1 MHRKWLI
8 LHIALKNIHLYDIFR
23 GEGNIV
29 LEWVLNLGKEKY
41 TEQYDIY
48 RECYYLRVINNV
60 LRKDKIIMRKTNL
73 VKTIL
78 CGLIGTIAMGTA
90 VFAGTINRESYVR
103 GKNNYSNSYKGTLG
117 NYAAGGEADTAA
129 TSAQNTSGSSRWFS
143 VQVYEYNV
151 VTNRDEGR
159 DVLSKEVSNGSS
171 INVEIDRDKN
181 SKAYNY
187 IHVGQGYASNVYSS
201 ATMLDNYTY
210 TAKQYYE

>member
-41 TEQYDIY
+41 TEQYYIY

-60 LRKDKIIMRKTNL
+60 LGKDKIMRRTNL

-90 VFAGTINRESYVR
+90 VFAGTVSREGYVR
-103 GKNNYSNSYKGTLG
+103 GKNYTNSYSGTLG
-117 NYAAGGEADTAA
+117 KYAAGGEADTAA
-129 TSAQNTSGSSRWFS
+129 TSAQNTSNVETYRNNRK
-143 VQVYEYNV
+143 QVISDCV
-151 VTNRDEGR
+151 I
-159 DVLSKEVSNGSS
+159 NGSS
-171 INVEIDRDKN
+171 INAQIYRNIN
-181 SKAYNY
+181 SKMYRY

>member
-8 LHIALKNIHLYDIFR
+8 LHIALKNIHLYDI
-23 GEGNIV
+23 
-29 LEWVLNLGKEKY
+29 
-41 TEQYDIY
+41 Y
-48 RECYYLRVINNV
+48 RECYYLRVINIV
-60 LRKDKIIMRKTNL
+60 LGKDKIMRRTNL

-90 VFAGTINRESYVR
+90 VFAGTVSRESYVR
-103 GKNNYSNSYKGTLG
+103 GKNSYTNSYKGTLG

-151 VTNRDEGR
+151 VTNRNEGR

>member
-29 LEWVLNLGKEKY
+29 LEWVLKLGKEKY
-41 TEQYDIY
+41 TEQHDIY

-60 LRKDKIIMRKTNL
+60 LGKDKIMRRTNL

-103 GKNNYSNSYKGTLG
+103 GKNYTNSYSGTLG
-117 NYAAGGEADTAA
+117 KYAAGGEADTAA
-129 TSAQNTSGSSRWFS
+129 TSAQNTSGSSKWFS
-143 VQVYEYNV
+143 VQVYEYNI
-151 VTNRDEGR
+151 VTNRAER
-159 DVLSKEVSNGSS
+159 KDVVSKKVLNGSS
-171 INVEIDRDKN
+171 INAEIDRDKN

-187 IHVGQGYASNVYSS
+187 IHVGQGYASDVYSS

>member
-60 LRKDKIIMRKTNL
+60 LGKDKIMRRTNL

-90 VFAGTINRESYVR
+90 VFAGTVSREGYVR
-103 GKNNYSNSYKGTLG
+103 GKNYTNSYSGTLG
-117 NYAAGGEADTAA
+117 KYAAGGEADTAA

-151 VTNRDEGR
+151 ETYRNNRKQVISDC
-159 DVLSKEVSNGSS
+159 VINGSS
-171 INVEIDRDKN
+171 INAQIYRNIN
-181 SKAYNY
+181 SKMYRY

>member
-1 MHRKWLI
+1 M
-8 LHIALKNIHLYDIFR
+8 
-23 GEGNIV
+23 
-29 LEWVLNLGKEKY
+29 
-41 TEQYDIY
+41 
-48 RECYYLRVINNV
+48 INNV

-90 VFAGTINRESYVR
+90 VFAGTVSRESYVR

-129 TSAQNTSGSSRWFS
+129 TSAQNLSGASRWFS
-143 VQVYEYNV
+143 AQVYEYNV
-151 VTNRDEGR
+151 VDDRNERK
-159 DVLSKEVSNGSS
+159 DVVSKKVLNGSS
-171 INVEIDRDKN
+171 INAEIGRDKN

-187 IHVGQGYASNVYSS
+187 IHVGQGYASDVYSS

>member
-29 LEWVLNLGKEKY
+29 LEWVLNLGKKKY

-60 LRKDKIIMRKTNL
+60 LGKDKIMRRTNL

-78 CGLIGTIAMGTA
+78 CGLIGAIAMGTA

-103 GKNNYSNSYKGTLG
+103 GKNSYSNSYKGTLG
-117 NYAAGGEADTAA
+117 NYAAGGEENLAA
-129 TSAQNTSGSSRWFS
+129 TSSQNLSGSSRWFS
-143 VQVYEYNV
+143 AQVYEYNV
-151 VTNRDEGR
+151 VTYRNEGK
-159 DVLSKEVSNGSS
+159 DVVSKKVFNGSS

-201 ATMLDNYTY
+201 ATMLDNNTY

>member
-1 MHRKWLI
+1 MHWKWLI

-60 LRKDKIIMRKTNL
+60 LGKDKIIMRKTNL

-90 VFAGTINRESYVR
+90 VFAGTVSREGYVR
-103 GKNNYSNSYKGTLG
+103 GKNYTNSYSGTLG
-117 NYAAGGEADTAA
+117 KYAAGGEADTAA
-129 TSAQNTSGSSRWFS
+129 TSAQNTSGSSKWFS
-143 VQVYEYNV
+143 VQVYEYNI
-151 VTNRDEGR
+151 VTNRAER
-159 DVLSKEVSNGSS
+159 KDVVSKKVLNGSS
-171 INVEIDRDKN
+171 INAEIDRDKN
-181 SKAYNY
+181 SKAYNH
-187 IHVGQGYASNVYSS
+187 IHVGQGYASDVYSS

>member
-60 LRKDKIIMRKTNL
+60 LGKDKIMRRTNL

-103 GKNNYSNSYKGTLG
+103 GKNSYSNSYKGTLG
-117 NYAAGGEADTAA
+117 NYAAGGEENLAA
-129 TSAQNTSGSSRWFS
+129 TSSQNLSGSSRWFS
-143 VQVYEYNV
+143 AQVYEYNV
-151 VTNRDEGR
+151 VTYSNEGK
-159 DVLSKEVSNGSS
+159 DVVSKKVSNGSS
-171 INVEIDRDKN
+171 INAEIDRDKN

-187 IHVGQGYASNVYSS
+187 IHVGQGHASSEYSS

-210 TAKQYYE
+210 IAKQYYE

>member
-29 LEWVLNLGKEKY
+29 LEGVLNLGKEKY

-60 LRKDKIIMRKTNL
+60 LGKDKIMRRTNL

-90 VFAGTINRESYVR
+90 VFAGTVSREGYVR
-103 GKNNYSNSYKGTLG
+103 GKNYTNSYSGTLG
-117 NYAAGGEADTAA
+117 KYAAGGEADTAA
-129 TSAQNTSGSSRWFS
+129 TSAQNTSGSSKWFS
-143 VQVYEYNV
+143 VQVYEYNI
-151 VTNRDEGR
+151 VTNRDER
-159 DVLSKEVSNGSS
+159 KYVVSKKVLNGSS
-171 INVEIDRDKN
+171 INAEIGRDKN

-187 IHVGQGYASNVYSS
+187 IHVGQGYASDVYSS

>member
-60 LRKDKIIMRKTNL
+60 LGKDKIMRRTNL

-90 VFAGTINRESYVR
+90 VFAGTVSREGYVR
-103 GKNNYSNSYKGTLG
+103 GKNYTNSYSGTLG
-117 NYAAGGEADTAA
+117 KYAAGGEADTAA

-143 VQVYEYNV
+143 VQVYEYNI
-151 VTNRDEGR
+151 VTNRAER
-159 DVLSKEVSNGSS
+159 KDVVSKKVLNGSS
-171 INVEIDRDKN
+171 INAEIDRDKN

-187 IHVGQGYASNVYSS
+187 IHVGQGYASDVYSS

>member
-60 LRKDKIIMRKTNL
+60 LGKDKIMRRTNL

-90 VFAGTINRESYVR
+90 VFAGTVSREGYVR
-103 GKNNYSNSYKGTLG
+103 GKNYTNSYSGTLG
-117 NYAAGGEADTAA
+117 KYAAGGEADTAA
-129 TSAQNTSGSSRWFS
+129 TSAQNTSGSSKWFS
-143 VQVYEYNV
+143 VQVYEYNI
-151 VTNRDEGR
+151 VTNRDER
-159 DVLSKEVSNGSS
+159 KYVVSKKVLNGSS
-171 INVEIDRDKN
+171 INAEIGRDKN

-187 IHVGQGYASNVYSS
+187 IHVGQGYASDVYSS

>member
-60 LRKDKIIMRKTNL
+60 LGKDKIMRRTNL

-90 VFAGTINRESYVR
+90 VFAGTVSREGYVR
-103 GKNNYSNSYKGTLG
+103 GKNYTNSYSGTLG
-117 NYAAGGEADTAA
+117 KYAAGGEADTAA
-129 TSAQNTSGSSRWFS
+129 TSAQNTSGSSKWFS
-143 VQVYEYNV
+143 VQVYEYNI
-151 VTNRDEGR
+151 VTNRAER
-159 DVLSKEVSNGSS
+159 KDVVSKKVLNGSS
-171 INVEIDRDKN
+171 INAEIDRDKN

-187 IHVGQGYASNVYSS
+187 IHVGQGYASDVYSS

>member
-1 MHRKWLI
+1 
-8 LHIALKNIHLYDIFR
+8 
-23 GEGNIV
+23 
-29 LEWVLNLGKEKY
+29 
-41 TEQYDIY
+41 
-48 RECYYLRVINNV
+48 
-60 LRKDKIIMRKTNL
+60 MRKTNL

-151 VTNRDEGR
+151 VTNRNEGR

>member
-60 LRKDKIIMRKTNL
+60 LGKDKIMRRTNL

-90 VFAGTINRESYVR
+90 VFAGTVSRESYVR
-103 GKNNYSNSYKGTLG
+103 GKNSYTNSYKGTLG

-143 VQVYEYNV
+143 VQVYEYNI

>member
-1 MHRKWLI
+1 
-8 LHIALKNIHLYDIFR
+8 
-23 GEGNIV
+23 
-29 LEWVLNLGKEKY
+29 
-41 TEQYDIY
+41 
-48 RECYYLRVINNV
+48 
-60 LRKDKIIMRKTNL
+60 MRRTNL

-90 VFAGTINRESYVR
+90 VFAGTVSREGYVR
-103 GKNNYSNSYKGTLG
+103 GKNYTNSYSGTLG
-117 NYAAGGEADTAA
+117 KYAAGGEADTAA

-151 VTNRDEGR
+151 ETYRNNRKQVISDC
-159 DVLSKEVSNGSS
+159 VINGSS
-171 INVEIDRDKN
+171 INAQIYRNIN
-181 SKAYNY
+181 SKMYSY

>member
-29 LEWVLNLGKEKY
+29 LEWVLKLGKEKY
-41 TEQYDIY
+41 TEQHDIY

-60 LRKDKIIMRKTNL
+60 LGKDKIMRRTNL

-103 GKNNYSNSYKGTLG
+103 GKNSYSNSYNGTLG
-117 NYAAGGEADTAA
+117 NYAAGGEENLAA
-129 TSAQNTSGSSRWFS
+129 TSSQNLSGSSRWFS
-143 VQVYEYNV
+143 AQVYEYNV
-151 VTNRDEGR
+151 VTYRNEGK
-159 DVLSKEVSNGSS
+159 DVVSKKVSNGSS
-171 INVEIDRDKN
+171 INAEIDRNKN

-187 IHVGQGYASNVYSS
+187 IHVGQGYASSEYSS

>member
-60 LRKDKIIMRKTNL
+60 LGKDKIIMRKTNL

-90 VFAGTINRESYVR
+90 VFAGTVSREGYVR
-103 GKNNYSNSYKGTLG
+103 GKNYTNSYSGTLG
-117 NYAAGGEADTAA
+117 KYAAGGEADTAA
-129 TSAQNTSGSSRWFS
+129 TSAQNTSGSSKWFS
-143 VQVYEYNV
+143 VQVYEYNI
-151 VTNRDEGR
+151 VTNRAER
-159 DVLSKEVSNGSS
+159 KDVVSKKVLNGSS
-171 INVEIDRDKN
+171 INAEIDRDKN

-187 IHVGQGYASNVYSS
+187 IHVGQGYASDVYSS

>member
-29 LEWVLNLGKEKY
+29 LEWVLKLGKEKY
-41 TEQYDIY
+41 TEQHDIY

-60 LRKDKIIMRKTNL
+60 LGKDKIMRRTNL

-90 VFAGTINRESYVR
+90 VFAGTVSREGYVR
-103 GKNNYSNSYKGTLG
+103 GKNYTNSYSGTLG
-117 NYAAGGEADTAA
+117 KYAAGGEADTAA

-151 VTNRDEGR
+151 ETYRNNRKQVISDC
-159 DVLSKEVSNGSS
+159 VINGSS
-171 INVEIDRDKN
+171 INAQIYRNIN
-181 SKAYNY
+181 SKMYRY

-210 TAKQYYE
+210 TAKQYE

>member
-60 LRKDKIIMRKTNL
+60 LGKDKIMRRTNL

-90 VFAGTINRESYVR
+90 VFAGTVSREGYVR
-103 GKNNYSNSYKGTLG
+103 GKNYTNSYSGTLG
-117 NYAAGGEADTAA
+117 KYAAGGEADTAA

-151 VTNRDEGR
+151 VTYSNEGK
-159 DVLSKEVSNGSS
+159 DVVSKKVSNGSS
-171 INVEIDRDKN
+171 INAEIERDKN

-187 IHVGQGYASNVYSS
+187 IHVGQGYASSEYSS